1 MPHGFCISIARTWQP
16 LLPHFEQR
24 NRFFEVRELCI
35 PSADVRQQIG
45 TSATFMSAPDTLDYE
60 KVLAELIGKALYLEI
75 FRQSLTSI
83 LRLPFAA
90 PGIRQPTV

>member
-1 MPHGFCISIARTWQP
+1 
-16 LLPHFEQR
+16 
-24 NRFFEVRELCI
+24 
-35 PSADVRQQIG
+35 
-45 TSATFMSAPDTLDYE
+45 MSAPDTLDYE